1 MRGPLF
7 RYFTMIKEIPF
18 HDWGKT
24 VFFLRNE
31 RQVRPKNR
39 ERQAEADRS
48 TNRNRQK
55 QRLGRRKTCGE
66 VRFILHQLL
75 SHQQIQGYAIFV
87 HNLGAEFSSATVPR
101 VIQRSLCCNL
111 SVSRLTGRIQINKSC
126 KIVRIN
132 FENTFVALLRISSRR
147 IELDSPCRSVFYAI

>member
-1 MRGPLF
+1 MRQNS
-7 RYFTMIKEIPF
+7 
-18 HDWGKT
+18 
-24 VFFLRNE
+24 FFLRNE

-48 TNRNRQK
+48 TNGNRQK
-55 QRLGRRKTCGE
+55 QGLGRRKTCGE

-75 SHQQIQGYAIFV
+75 SHQQIQGYAIFD

-126 KIVRIN
+126 KIDRIN

-147 IELDSPCRSVFYAI
+147 IELDSPCQSVFYAI